1 MPAPKNG
8 APRNNSSTGCL
19 RCGYAVYEAEK
30 LIAAGR
36 VRIYKS
42 CSPDQLTN
50 SEKKN
55 SNSNEFIAISNHFV
69 TL

>member
-8 APRNNSSTGCL
+8 APRNTSSTGCL

-36 VRIYKS
+36 VRICKL
-42 CSPDQLTN
+42 CSPDHKTN
-50 SEKKN
+50 SETMN
-55 SNSNEFIAISNHFV
+55 SNFHEFFDQIKQV
-69 TL
+69 

>member
-36 VRIYKS
+36 VRIFKLAVA
-42 CSPDQLTN
+42 CVACERTELLRT
-50 SEKKN
+50 ELCL
-55 SNSNEFIAISNHFV
+55 FV
-69 TL
+69 LSDF

>member
-8 APRNNSSTGCL
+8 APRNPSSTGCL

-36 VRIYKS
+36 VRIFKS
-42 CSPDQLTN
+42 CSPDQVTN
-50 SEKKN
+50 SETMN
-55 SNSNEFIAISNHFV
+55 TNFHELFDR
-69 TL
+69 LQ

>member
-42 CSPDQLTN
+42 CSPDQLIN
-50 SEKKN
+50 SENKN
-55 SNSNEFIAISNHFV
+55 PNFNEFFDQIKQV
-69 TL
+69 

>member
-42 CSPDQLTN
+42 CSPHQLTN
-50 SEKKN
+50 SEN
-55 SNSNEFIAISNHFV
+55 RNPNFNELFDQIKQV
-69 TL
+69 

>member
-8 APRNNSSTGCL
+8 APRNPSETGCL

-36 VRIYKS
+36 VRIS
-42 CSPDQLTN
+42 
-50 SEKKN
+50 
-55 SNSNEFIAISNHFV
+55 ISNLNSLTIPIRETRWLYILI
-69 TL
+69 TLLF